1 MEKLFED
8 KNRSNFKYADYQHN
22 SYEFYDNSAINEF
35 TIVRERLN
43 NWFNRYPDA
52 GKKQLKRDFQSQ
64 FEPAFFEL
72 FIHELF
78 YQQGF
83 TLITHPTVP
92 NSTKKPDFLAK
103 KGNVEIYLEATVS
116 FDESNEIRLMKN
128 KQNAVLDALNL
139 INSKRYG
146 INVEQINFLSNK
158 QARLRKIRDYF
169 QKLIDD
175 NGDFYALNF
184 HPSLGRYE
192 REIIYQDEDIRVS
205 ITLWKVDFDLEK
217 PIISPL
223 GGGYAGGCEEAI
235 KYAIKE
241 KANRYGILDRP
252 YIICINSLSIKQ
264 TYTEV
269 VYNSLFGSFRNQEF
283 VKRNEKNQYFQT
295 SNDGFFCKKN
305 NQAYNTV
312 TGVFITSVYPSNT
325 NVIEHWLVKHPF
337 TINEMNFNDLDLS
350 YIWVNDNIITEV
362 EKKSI
367 GDVLIN

>member
-1 MEKLFED
+1 MEKLFEEKD
-8 KNRSNFKYADYQHN
+8 RNNFKYADCQHN
-22 SYEFYDNSAINEF
+22 SYEFYDESAINEF
-35 TIVRERLN
+35 ILVRERLN
-43 NWFNRYPDA
+43 TWFDRYPDA
-52 GKKQLKRDFQSQ
+52 GKKQLKRDLQSQ

-92 NSTKKPDFLAK
+92 NSTKNPDFLAK
-103 KGNVEIYLEATVS
+103 KGDFEIYLEATVS
-116 FDESNEIRLMKN
+116 FDESNEMRLLKN

-146 INVEQINFLSNK
+146 INVKQINFLSKK

-169 QKLIDD
+169 QKFIDD
-175 NGDFYALNF
+175 NGDFYALNL

-192 REIIYQDEDIRVS
+192 REITYQDEDIRVS
-205 ITLWKVDFDLEK
+205 ITLWKVDFDLDK

-252 YIICINSLSIKQ
+252 YVICINSLSIKQ

-269 VYNSLFGSFRNQEF
+269 VYNALFGSFRNQEF
-283 VKRNEKNQYFQT
+283 EKRNEKNQYFQT
-295 SNDGFFCKKN
+295 SLDGVFCKN
-305 NQAYNTV
+305 SNQSYNAV
-312 TGVFITSVYPSNT
+312 TGVFITSIYPSYS
-325 NVIEHWLVKHPF
+325 NVTEHWLVKHPF
-337 TINEMNFNDLDLS
+337 TINEMNFNYLDLS
-350 YIWVNDNIITEV
+350 YIWIDDNKITEIK
-362 EKKSI
+362 KKSI
-367 GDVLIN
+367 GELLTD